1 MKNGSKEFFLA
12 IFFGL
17 HLEELRDFICQGL
30 YLIFMVAMTATCAC
44 ERFLASSYTGW

>member
-30 YLIFMVAMTATCAC
+30 YLVFMVAIGGIQG
-44 ERFLASSYTGW
+44 FLYDGDLCL